1 MRSEEDLSG
10 MKTDPEK
17 RNPDTVSE
25 MTSDDEMPVIVAKKP
40 TKTKRV
46 AKETKKKK

>member
-1 MRSEEDLSG
+1 